1 MHLQT
6 HPEYETTIPEII
18 LFESDS
24 IFSVTSKLR
33 LYMPKMNIL
42 VVEFANSLDP
52 NELAHNEPPHL
63 DLYCLP
69 SSLSILN
76 ICCSLDEIFFCK
88 FADIYLLSVFE
99 SF

>member
-6 HPEYETTIPEII
+6 HPEYATTIPEII

-24 IFSVTSKLR
+24 MFSVTSILR
-33 LYMPKMNIL
+33 LYVPIMNIL
-42 VVEFANSLDP
+42 VVKFANSLYP
-52 NELAHNEPPHL
+52 YELAHNEPPHL

-76 ICCSLDEIFFCK
+76 I
-88 FADIYLLSVFE
+88 
-99 SF
+99 